1 MRDINISMKFQ
12 DWIWQE
18 ELTVMANEY
27 LNWYFARQFDE
38 TLFAKVPRD
47 NPKDVLAKKLQAYYL
62 RSFGQSKDKFS
73 IDEIVNGVR
82 HFFTSYD
89 DEWPSAER
97 NIDKGRT
104 VLDGQNL
111 PEKFQHPLTKAIKVF
126 DLSDPCEQ
134 IMFWNS
140 LMQAT
145 ADLVEA
151 IIHQIDFNP
160 KYKPAYLEGNQKWL
174 KSKIRDLPVT
184 CR

>member
-1 MRDINISMKFQ
+1 MKFQ

-18 ELTVMANEY
+18 ELRIMAHEY
-27 LNWYFARQFDE
+27 LDWYFARQFDE
-38 TLFAKVPRD
+38 TLLAKVPRD

-62 RSFGQSKDKFS
+62 RSFGQSKDRFG
-73 IDEIVNGVR
+73 IDDIVDGVR
-82 HFFTSYD
+82 HHFTSYD
-89 DEWPSAER
+89 NEWRSADK
-97 NIDKGRT
+97 NIQRGIT
-104 VLDGQNL
+104 ALNGQDV

-126 DLSDPCEQ
+126 ELSDPCERT
-134 IMFWNS
+134 MFWNS

-160 KYKPAYLEGNQKWL
+160 KYKPAYLEANQKWL
-174 KSKIRDLPVT
+174 KSKIRELPVT